1 MRRPVLGPPLTAFG
15 ADQLG
20 HLELHHLGRD
30 GVDRLANHIGVL
42 IEQHPLDDLLDRHP
56 VGTGHAAPPF
66 VRAVESPTIFGAASA
81 GTTFRPTSTYTTL
94 RDVTEGVRRQAI
106 WPMHGM
112 GARWSGRR
120 LVPALSA
127 GFQRGGVACR
137 GVSVGSDTTVL
148 RTRGLVKRY
157 GELAAVDHVDLTVP
171 AGDVYGLLGPNGAG
185 KTTLMRML
193 FGLIRADEG
202 SVELFG
208 RPGVLGKVDAL
219 RDVAGFVETPRFYGY
234 LSGRANLEIMA
245 TLDRR
250 DGNGAIDEALEQVD
264 LADRAKD
271 RVREYSY
278 GMVQRLGVAAA
289 LMRSPR
295 LLVLDEPT
303 NGLDP
308 AGIRDMRALVR
319 RLADGGIT
327 ILLSS
332 HNMLEVEEI
341 CRHVAI
347 MRRGRLAFDGSM
359 QELRARAEDVE
370 YHLVTS
376 DDALAAEVA
385 QRVEGVHR
393 VTRRPD
399 GVRFDSQPG
408 PVERLTLEL
417 GARGV
422 GIRQLELPTTALE
435 TLFFRLTETEAP
447 PAEEVVA

>member
-1 MRRPVLGPPLTAFG
+1 
-15 ADQLG
+15 
-20 HLELHHLGRD
+20 
-30 GVDRLANHIGVL
+30 
-42 IEQHPLDDLLDRHP
+42 
-56 VGTGHAAPPF
+56 
-66 VRAVESPTIFGAASA
+66 
-81 GTTFRPTSTYTTL
+81 
-94 RDVTEGVRRQAI
+94 
-106 WPMHGM
+106 
-112 GARWSGRR
+112 
-120 LVPALSA
+120 
-127 GFQRGGVACR
+127 
-137 GVSVGSDTTVL
+137 
-148 RTRGLVKRY
+148 VKRY
-157 GELAAVDHVDLTVP
+157 GDLVAVDGVDLTVP

-185 KTTLMRML
+185 KTTFMRML
-193 FGLIRADEG
+193 FGLIRPDEG
-202 SVELFG
+202 RIELFG
-208 RPGVLGKVDAL
+208 RAGALGKVDAL

-234 LSGRANLEIMA
+234 LSARANLEILA

-250 DGNGAIDEALEQVD
+250 DRDGVIEEVLEQVG
-264 LADRAKD
+264 LTDRAKD
-271 RVREYSY
+271 KVREYSY

-347 MRRGRLAFDGSM
+347 MRRGRIAFDGSM
-359 QELRARAEDVE
+359 DELRARADDVE
-370 YHLVTS
+370 YRLVTS
-376 DDALAAEVA
+376 DDRLAAEVA
-385 QRVEGVHR
+385 EHVDGVHH

-399 GVRFDSQPG
+399 GIRFDSGPV
-408 PVERLTLEL
+408 PVERLTVEL
-417 GARGV
+417 GARGI

-447 PAEEVVA
+447 AADGVAA

>member
-1 MRRPVLGPPLTAFG
+1 M
-15 ADQLG
+15 
-20 HLELHHLGRD
+20 
-30 GVDRLANHIGVL
+30 
-42 IEQHPLDDLLDRHP
+42 
-56 VGTGHAAPPF
+56 
-66 VRAVESPTIFGAASA
+66 
-81 GTTFRPTSTYTTL
+81 
-94 RDVTEGVRRQAI
+94 
-106 WPMHGM
+106 
-112 GARWSGRR
+112 
-120 LVPALSA
+120 
-127 GFQRGGVACR
+127 
-137 GVSVGSDTTVL
+137 SVGSESPVL
-148 RTRGLVKRY
+148 QTEGLVKRY
-157 GELAAVDHVDLTVP
+157 GDLVAVDHVHLTVP

-185 KTTLMRML
+185 KTTFMRML
-193 FGLIRADEG
+193 FGLIRPDEG

-208 RPGVLGKVDAL
+208 RRGVPGKVDAL
-219 RDVAGFVETPRFYGY
+219 EDVAGFVETPRFYGY
-234 LSGRANLEIMA
+234 LSGRANLEILA

-250 DGNGAIDEALEQVD
+250 DGDGRIDEVLDQVD
-264 LADRAKD
+264 LAGRADDK
-271 RVREYSY
+271 VREYSY

-347 MRRGRLAFDGSM
+347 MRRGQLAFEGSM
-359 QELRARAEDVE
+359 TELRARAADVQ
-370 YHLVTS
+370 YRLVSS

-385 QRVEGVHR
+385 EQVEGVHH

-399 GVRFDSQPG
+399 GVRFDSQEPA
-408 PVERLTLEL
+408 VERLTLEL
-417 GARGV
+417 GARGI

-435 TLFFRLTETEAP
+435 TLFFRLTESEAP
-447 PAEEVVA
+447 ATEEVAV

>member
-1 MRRPVLGPPLTAFG
+1 
-15 ADQLG
+15 
-20 HLELHHLGRD
+20 
-30 GVDRLANHIGVL
+30 
-42 IEQHPLDDLLDRHP
+42 
-56 VGTGHAAPPF
+56 
-66 VRAVESPTIFGAASA
+66 
-81 GTTFRPTSTYTTL
+81 
-94 RDVTEGVRRQAI
+94 
-106 WPMHGM
+106 
-112 GARWSGRR
+112 
-120 LVPALSA
+120 
-127 GFQRGGVACR
+127 
-137 GVSVGSDTTVL
+137 
-148 RTRGLVKRY
+148 VKRY
-157 GELAAVDHVDLTVP
+157 GDLVAVDGVDLTVP

-185 KTTLMRML
+185 KTTFMRML
-193 FGLIRADEG
+193 FGLIRPDEG
-202 SVELFG
+202 RIELFG
-208 RPGVLGKVDAL
+208 RAGALGKVDAL
-219 RDVAGFVETPRFYGY
+219 QDVAGFVETPRFYGY
-234 LSGRANLEIMA
+234 LSARANLEILA

-250 DGNGAIDEALEQVD
+250 DRNGVIEEVLEQVG

-271 RVREYSY
+271 KVREYSY

-347 MRRGRLAFDGSM
+347 MRGGRIAFDGSM
-359 QELRARAEDVE
+359 DELRARADDVE
-370 YHLVTS
+370 YRLVTS
-376 DDALAAEVA
+376 DDRLAAEVA
-385 QRVEGVHR
+385 EHVDGVHH

-399 GVRFDSQPG
+399 GIRFDSGPV
-408 PVERLTLEL
+408 PVERLTVEL
-417 GARGV
+417 GARGI

-447 PAEEVVA
+447 AADEVAA